1 MKQLIAL
8 EMDKAEPEHAM
19 IYNHHIVCVVGWC
32 LNLTLLHKN
41 NLHKGVMLY
50 QEFTISSNYS
60 IIY

>member
-8 EMDKAEPEHAM
+8 EMDKVEPEHVM
-19 IYNHHIVCVVGWC
+19 IYNHHIVCVVG
-32 LNLTLLHKN
+32 LYLTLLHKN